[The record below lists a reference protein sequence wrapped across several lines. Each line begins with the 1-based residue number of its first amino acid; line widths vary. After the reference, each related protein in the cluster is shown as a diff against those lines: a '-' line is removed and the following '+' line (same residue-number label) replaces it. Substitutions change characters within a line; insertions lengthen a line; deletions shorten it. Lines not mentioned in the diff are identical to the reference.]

1 MTNPP
6 NHQRTVRDAVVAGGG
21 YVGLCVAVAIKTASP
36 HLNIS
41 LIDGAPEDA
50 IQREERASA
59 IAAAASRML
68 DQLGIWQTLLKDA
81 QPIKEMIVTDSRT
94 ADPIR
99 PIFLT
104 FGDVNA
110 DAAPNAGVSS
120 EPFAHMV
127 PNRTM
132 IMALRERATALGV
145 DMRHG
150 ETVEGFDTGD
160 ISTTVHLG
168 SGDELTT
175 RLLIAA
181 DGVRSRLRDHA
192 GIKTVNWNYGQK
204 GIVTTIGH
212 ERPHEGRAEEHFLPG
227 GPFATLPLSGNRS
240 SLVWTE
246 PDDVADRLMA
256 ADDFTF
262 ELELEQRFGH
272 KLGELEV
279 LGPRRAFPLGLTL
292 ARSFVKP
299 RLALVGDAAHG
310 IHPIAGQGL
319 NLGFKDAAALAQT
332 IVEADRLGL
341 DIGSMAVLERYE
353 RWRRFDTVQMGVVT
367 DVLNRLFSN
376 DIGPLR
382 TLRTIGLGIV
392 DRLPS
397 IKDAFINQAAGRAAS
412 NPSLL
417 NGEAI

>member
-1 MTNPP
+1 M
-6 NHQRTVRDAVVAGGG
+6 HDCVIAGGG

-36 HLNIS
+36 HLDLV

-50 IQREERASA
+50 IQKEERASA

-68 DQLGIWQTLLKDA
+68 TQLGIWDKLLPHA
-81 QPIKEMIVTDSRT
+81 QPINEMIVTDSRT
-94 ADPIR
+94 SDPVR
-99 PIFLT
+99 PVFLT
-104 FGDVNA
+104 FGD
-110 DAAPNAGVSS
+110 AAHTDDG

-127 PNRTM
+127 PNRAM
-132 IMALRERATALGV
+132 ILALRERAASLGV
-145 DMRHG
+145 DVKHG
-150 ETVEGFDTGD
+150 ETVETFDQDD
-160 ISTTVHLG
+160 ISTQVHLG
-168 SGDELTT
+168 SGESLTT

-192 GIKTVNWNYGQK
+192 GIKTVSWNYGQK

-212 ERPHEGRAEEHFLPG
+212 ERLHEGRAEEHFLPG

-246 PDDVADRLMA
+246 PDDVADRLIA

-272 KLGELEV
+272 KLGALEV

-299 RLALVGDAAHG
+299 RFALVGDAAHG

-341 DIGSMAVLERYE
+341 DVGSLAVLERYE

-392 DRLPS
+392 DRLPTL
-397 IKDAFINQAAGRAAS
+397 KDAFINQAAGRSAS
-412 NPSLL
+412 NPALL